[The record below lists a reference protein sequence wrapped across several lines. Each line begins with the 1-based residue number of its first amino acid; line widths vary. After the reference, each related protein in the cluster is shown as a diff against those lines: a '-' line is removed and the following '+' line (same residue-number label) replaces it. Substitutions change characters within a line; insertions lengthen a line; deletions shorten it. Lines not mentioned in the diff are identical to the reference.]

1 MKYIHLVYVDYN
13 ESIYLL
19 CSQNLHPPQ
28 QKFKR
33 GGRLYADPGFV
44 FILNTYSNRDPHELD
59 R

>member
-1 MKYIHLVYVDYN
+1 MLTTVKVYTCYAVK
-13 ESIYLL
+13 IYT
-19 CSQNLHPPQ
+19 PPKK
-28 QKFKR
+28 KFKR